1 MATIYIIKGSNSG
14 SVYRIQKEPCIV
26 GRSDKC
32 SVKLDDD
39 RVSGSHLRIYFDEN
53 SSKYMAE
60 DTKSTNGT
68 WVNGRSLSSPVELKD
83 SDKIELGTT
92 VIEYSSVDYDSVD
105 EAKAAHKDTSYTAP
119 PTMMESQNRKF

>member
-1 MATIYIIKGSNSG
+1 MFELLVFES
-14 SVYRIQKEPCIV
+14 
-26 GRSDKC
+26 
-32 SVKLDDD
+32 
-39 RVSGSHLRIYFDEN
+39 RVSGSHLRISRNPETAGFI
-53 SSKYMAE
+53 AE

-68 WVNGRSLSSPVELKD
+68 WVNGRSLSSPVELND

>member
-1 MATIYIIKGSNSG
+1 MATIYIIKGEDSG
-14 SVYRIQKEPCIV
+14 AVFRIQKESCII

-32 SVKLDDD
+32 SVKLKDD
-39 RVSGSHLRIYFDEN
+39 RVSGSHLRVYFDEN

-68 WVNGRSLSSPVELKD
+68 WVNGRSLSSPVELTD

-92 VIEYSSVDYDSVD
+92 VIEFSSMDYDSLD
-105 EAKAAHKDTSYTAP
+105 AAKAAHQDTNYNAP